1 MNQVFIGIGS
11 NKNHPH
17 FRVNS
22 AFKQLNR
29 IRGTRLIKKSSLYE
43 TVPLGPKLQP
53 NYINAVAK
61 IETNLTPNK
70 LLEELQLLEKNHNR
84 KKTKRWGPRSL
95 DLDIL
100 VYDEVIMDTEK
111 LTIPHP
117 GVEYREF
124 VLIPL
129 YEITGYDY
137 KLPKYGKITKLIKKL

>member
-11 NKNHPH
+11 NQNHPH
-17 FRVNS
+17 FRVQS
-22 AFKQLNR
+22 AFRQLNR
-29 IRGTRLIKKSSLYE
+29 IRETRLIRKSSLYE
-43 TVPLGPKLQP
+43 TVPLGPKFQP
-53 NYINAVAK
+53 NFINAVAQ

-100 VYDEVIMDTEK
+100 VYDEVIMETEK

-137 KLPKYGKITKLIKKL
+137 RLPKYGKITKLIKKL

>member
-11 NKNHPH
+11 NQNHPH
-17 FRVNS
+17 FRVQS
-22 AFKQLNR
+22 AFRQLNR
-29 IRGTRLIKKSSLYE
+29 IRETRLIRKSSLYE
-43 TVPLGPKLQP
+43 TVPLGPKFQP
-53 NYINAVAK
+53 NFINAVAQ

-100 VYDEVIMDTEK
+100 VYDEVIMETEK

-137 KLPKYGKITKLIKKL
+137 RLPKYGKIAKLIKKL

>member
-1 MNQVFIGIGS
+1 MKQVFIGIGS
-11 NKNHPH
+11 NQNHPY

-22 AFKQLNR
+22 AFKQINR
-29 IRGTRLIKKSSLYE
+29 INQTRLIKRSSLYE

-53 NYINAVAK
+53 NFINAVVE
-61 IETNLTPNK
+61 IETMLSPNNLLK
-70 LLEELQLLEKNHNR
+70 ELQLLEKQHNR

-100 VYDEVIMDTEK
+100 IYEQVIMDTDT

-117 GVEYREF
+117 GLKYREF

-129 YEITGYDY
+129 YEITRYGYEV
-137 KLPKYGKITKLIKKL
+137 PKYGNIIKLINFL